1 MLNFRKVLLAAAVAG
16 LGLVGTASAQV
27 PTCNITAS
35 GQGYVA
41 VEGTTE
47 QLPQLQL
54 SCTAATAFAGPM
66 SISLTASAPFANVAR
81 SAANTNLDVDFRDN
95 LPNGTPVV
103 DVIGTTATGTI
114 VLAGPSTMNITLNAI
129 NVPNTTF
136 SFWVTGMRINPSGLP
151 VGSTVT
157 VTTTSTSVV
166 IGTGGTTNV
175 AFVAKSLSTVAANPA
190 AAGTNVSI
198 CGLAASTT
206 PAQNQGANIV
216 VTAGFLDSLKTSAD
230 VQNNP
235 LSIFYVSPASTAN
248 GSPTTPGNAL
258 GTNQVAGNLQV
269 FATSAAG
276 TRLAIT
282 LNNLNTAGVTYYLP
296 MILGATNG
304 YGTNVTLTAYA
315 GATGSTTPTQS
326 VQQVS
331 NSGQAPATVG
341 TIGFGATPSALNANQ
356 AGAYAI
362 TVSAGGTATVY
373 YGVTASSTAA
383 TESFTLPILYTVA
396 SPSAVTSFVTG
407 ATTASIS
414 LVGAVAGSYPQVS
427 ANQTAYTSAAPA
439 AGNSGSQGLLNSC
452 STTLLFPYL
461 TNTSGFDTGVVIAN
475 ASTGVGSAVTAAAG
489 SCNVTFYGTGGTGG
503 ATAATAATYNTG
515 SVASMTSANFAV
527 STVNAGFSGYGV
539 AICNFTG
546 AHGYAFIYTSGF
558 GGLAS
563 DYLAPILSS
572 GGSGYTGIFNNSPF

>member
-27 PTCNITAS
+27 PTCNISAA

-47 QLPQLQL
+47 QLPQIIVA
-54 SCTAATAFAGPM
+54 CTGAGTFTGPLAL
-66 SISLTASAPFANVAR
+66 SLTASAPFANVAT
-81 SAANTNLDVDFRDN
+81 SATNSNLDIDVRDN
-95 LPNGTPVV
+95 TAGP
-103 DVIGTTATGTI
+103 DVLSSTAKGSI
-114 VLAGPSTMNITLNAI
+114 VLAGPSTMNITLNTVTLTPAGAI
-129 NVPNTTF
+129 TF
-136 SFWVTGMRINPSGLP
+136 WITGARINPSGLP

-157 VTTTSTSVV
+157 VTTTSTSVL

-175 AFVAKSLSTVAANPA
+175 AFVAKTLSTVAANPA
-190 AAGTNVSI
+190 AAGANQSI
-198 CGLAASTT
+198 CTINAAQLVPVSNTT
-206 PAQNQGANIV
+206 IQYAGANIV
-216 VTAGFLDSLKTSAD
+216 VTAGYLDSLKTPAD
-230 VQNNP
+230 VLNNP
-235 LSIFYVSPASTAN
+235 LSIFYGTVLSGAPQTNAVAYGTGLGAAGAN
-248 GSPTTPGNAL
+248 LS
-258 GTNQVAGNLQV
+258 Q
-269 FATSAAG
+269 G

-282 LNNLNTAGVTYYLP
+282 LGNLNTAGVTYYLP
-296 MILGATNG
+296 KLIDGVNG
-304 YGTNVTLTAYA
+304 FGTNVVLTAYT
-315 GATGSTTPTQS
+315 GATGSTPPTATAQAVGNAGGVAS
-326 VQQVS
+326 TNGTLAFGTSGS
-331 NSGQAPATVG
+331 NA
-341 TIGFGATPSALNANQ
+341 
-356 AGAYAI
+356 AYAI
-362 TVSAGGTATVY
+362 TVGAGGTATVY
-373 YGVTASSTAA
+373 YGVTTSSTTL

-396 SPSAVTSFVTG
+396 SPAAVTSFVTG

-414 LVGAVAGSYPQVS
+414 LVGATAPVYPQVS
-427 ANQTAYTSAAPA
+427 ANQTAYASAAPA
-439 AGNSGSQGLLNSC
+439 TGNSTSQGVLGSC

-475 ASTGVGSAVTAAAG
+475 ASTGVAGISAAAG

-539 AICNFTG
+539 AVCNFTG

-572 GGSGYTGIFNNSPF
+572 GGTAYTGAFSNSPF